1 MNLLLPYLHILLLAW
16 AFYSGYEVYNENS
29 VKIEG
34 VKERNQIQRA
44 KLKKTER
51 QLKQVKKFQEN
62 LEESKSRVKEVVEKI
77 SEMQKQLP
85 SDIKDIEVT
94 GNLTDF
100 ATMLKMVNPEVTPA
114 VEVNRNFYFSKDYN
128 LDMQGTYLQALIF
141 FEKLE
146 NLSKQDRI
154 LNVKYLKLSVSESA
168 DSRSRFKILDQTT
181 TLEAY
186 RYNEYYDATKD
197 IQEEKNK
204 VKKDE

>member
-181 TLEAY
+181 TVEAY

>member
-1 MNLLLPYLHILLLAW
+1 MPYLHILLLAW

-94 GNLTDF
+94 GKLTDF

>member
-94 GNLTDF
+94 GKLTDF

-181 TLEAY
+181 TVEAY

>member
-94 GNLTDF
+94 GKLTDF

>member
-1 MNLLLPYLHILLLAW
+1 MLLAW

-94 GNLTDF
+94 GKLTDF